1 MVAGVAMGLILEPSG
16 EYVVLTD
23 ILGSED
29 ALGDMDFK
37 VAGDEHSISAFQ
49 LDIKVEGITLDIMKA
64 ALAAAKEG
72 RMTVLRAMTGCDP
85 PPRKSLSTYAPRIKK
100 IGIPA
105 DKVGMVI
112 GPGGKTIRSIE
123 ESTGAELDVDGD
135 NCRVYVKAY
144 SDTALNAAV
153 KVIEGMTQEME
164 VGLVFKGAK
173 VVGVVPFGAFVEIAP
188 GRDGLV
194 HVSEWEVGRVKD
206 MTTVVKEGDLV
217 DVQVIEIGD
226 NGKVKL
232 SRRVLMSGGGGNGS
246 EEKEKEN
253 VAPAGGG
260 RK

>member
-1 MVAGVAMGLILEPSG
+1 MGLILEPSG

-64 ALAAAKEG
+64 ALAAAKKG
-72 RMTVLRAMTGCDP
+72 RTTVLQAMGGCDP
-85 PPRKSLSTYAPRIKK
+85 PPRKCLSTYAPRIKK

-153 KVIEGMTQEME
+153 KVIEDMTQEME

-206 MTTVVKEGDLV
+206 MTAVVKEGDLV
-217 DVQVIEIGD
+217 DVQVIEIAD

-232 SRRVLMSGGGGNGS
+232 SRRVLMSGNNNGNGNGS
-246 EEKEKEN
+246 EEKEN
-253 VAPAGGG
+253 VAPAGGA